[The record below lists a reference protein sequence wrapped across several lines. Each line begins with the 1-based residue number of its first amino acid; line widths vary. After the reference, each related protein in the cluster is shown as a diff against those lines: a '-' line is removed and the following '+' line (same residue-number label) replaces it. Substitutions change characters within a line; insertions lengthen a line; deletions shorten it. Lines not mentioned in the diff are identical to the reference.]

1 MSTKINTL
9 VLAGAGAYGA
19 AYVGGYRALLER
31 GQNITI
37 FSGVSAGSISSL
49 FFLIS
54 EEDLDFL
61 EKISKEFDIRNII
74 NYEVSKYSIKL
85 LWNLLFRGGLLKRE
99 GLRNELRKVL
109 KYKYGKEDFTFE
121 ELYNKTEKFLEIG
134 VSNLTADEFVILNV
148 ERSPALSVVE
158 AVCASSCLLYVF
170 KPYIIN
176 GNIIVDG
183 GYFNNFPLSFYPKFS
198 SIGLRIKFFERTT
211 ILVPNSLNVFS
222 ATKTLI
228 ESYSDRTEKQNLE
241 YLKANGY
248 TFLEIDLDDEIYSIG
263 SVNFSKYDNRIKNKL
278 IEYGY
283 VQTKDFLDKVFFS

>member
-9 VLAGAGAYGA
+9 VLAGAGAYGT

-37 FSGVSAGSISSL
+37 FSGISAGSISSL

-61 EKISKEFDIRNII
+61 EKISKEFDIRNVI

-134 VSNLTADEFVILNV
+134 VSNLTTDEFVILNV
-148 ERSPALSVVE
+148 ENSPVLSVVE

-183 GYFNNFPLSFYPKFS
+183 GYFNNFPLSFYPKSS

-211 ILVPNSLNVFS
+211 ALVPNSLNVFS

-263 SVNFSKYDNRIKNKL
+263 PINFSKYDNRIKNKL